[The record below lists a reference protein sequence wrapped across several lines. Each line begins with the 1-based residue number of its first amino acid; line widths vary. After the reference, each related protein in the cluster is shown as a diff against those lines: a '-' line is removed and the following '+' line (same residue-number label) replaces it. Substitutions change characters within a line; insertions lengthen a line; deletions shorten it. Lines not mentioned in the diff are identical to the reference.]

1 MRRFASPILRVAFD
15 GPDVPE
21 EVLYALLR
29 PYGRILDIAPPA
41 PAPAG
46 ALRAATVTFADTRA
60 AVIARH
66 ALHGLAVPA
75 AAASSTRLRTAFQPA
90 VQAHALRDW
99 ATAHP
104 RIVIPVLVFLLG
116 TLTYTVRLPSPPRP
130 LTACSLACYSRCST
144 PSVPSWSRPKCR
156 TGSTTAVRPLPKP
169 SCRARR

>member
-116 TLTYTVRLPSPPRP
+116 TLTYTVRVPSPPRP

-144 PSVPSWSRPKCR
+144 PSVPS
-156 TGSTTAVRPLPKP
+156 
-169 SCRARR
+169 